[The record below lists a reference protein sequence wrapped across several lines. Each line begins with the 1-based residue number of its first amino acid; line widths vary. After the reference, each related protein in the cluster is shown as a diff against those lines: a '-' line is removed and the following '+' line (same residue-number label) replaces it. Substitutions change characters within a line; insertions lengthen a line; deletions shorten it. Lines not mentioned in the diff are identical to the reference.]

1 MAKVNRNVHISL
13 KKSKLFFSAPPK
25 QGPKIIGQISNAIGD
40 SINLTCSSIGS
51 KPAAQLTWHLN
62 EQPINKN
69 KLGHYAV
76 IPTEHNLE
84 TSTLELNFVIE

>member
-1 MAKVNRNVHISL
+1 MACKNVYISQ

-25 QGPKIIGQISNAIGD
+25 QGPKITGQSSNAIGD

-51 KPAAQLTWHLN
+51 KPAAQLIWLLN

-69 KLGHYAV
+69 KLGHYVV

-84 TSTLELNFVIE
+84 TSILGLNFVIE